1 MSGRTIGSALA
12 AALLTACSAQGPQ
25 LPGDATALGLA
36 ATQDAA
42 TRTEPVVPGRPGRVF
57 IFAGLGDNCEQLP
70 MPQITVDQAPA
81 QGAITYRSGQTTT
94 IATSKSGKCDGKTA
108 TGTGV
113 YYTAREGATGTDT
126 FTLTARLISG
136 ESMTRT
142 FTVTIAP

>member
-1 MSGRTIGSALA
+1 MRGKAICGALA
-12 AALLTACSAQGPQ
+12 AVILAGCSAQGPQ
-25 LPGDATALGLA
+25 LPSDATALGSA
-36 ATQDAA
+36 PTQDAA

-57 IFAGLGDNCEQLP
+57 IFAGLGENCEQLP

-81 QGAITYRSGQTTT
+81 QGVLTYRSGQTTT
-94 IATSKSGKCDGKTA
+94 IAASKSGKCIGKTA

-126 FTLTARLISG
+126 FALTARLISG
-136 ESMTRT
+136 ESLTRT